1 VPTEAKSYS
10 TPMVAPALFGPAGP
24 GGMVTIPRFFAGPAR
39 PDFTIFPVAGVAV
52 VPLTAGLFG
61 FIDRLGMGFGKT
73 VLVLAA
79 GYNAKAITP

>member
-1 VPTEAKSYS
+1 
-10 TPMVAPALFGPAGP
+10 
-24 GGMVTIPRFFAGPAR
+24 MVTIPGFFAGPAR
-39 PDFTIFPVAGVAV
+39 PDFTIFPVGGVGV

-61 FIDRLGMGFGKT
+61 FIDLPGMGFGKT